1 MRSETG
7 SCPPIHIYPEGATSN
22 GEALVHFYQGAF
34 AALRPVQPIVLR
46 YWSLGGIN
54 AAQDVLG
61 IVNHL
66 NVIGMAIFMTLTV
79 DELPVFEPNEYFWKN
94 HWREGKEEK
103 WEAFARVVRDI
114 MAEVGGLKVSDLTMQ
129 DKFDYIELLKGK

>member
-1 MRSETG
+1 M
-7 SCPPIHIYPEGATSN
+7 
-22 GEALVHFYQGAF
+22 
-34 AALRPVQPIVLR
+34 
-46 YWSLGGIN
+46 
-54 AAQDVLG
+54 LG

-79 DELPVFEPNEYFWKN
+79 DELPVFAPNEYFWKN

-103 WEAFARVVRDI
+103 WEAYARVVKDI